1 MCIYVHHI
9 TKRIRFAL
17 SITTKT
23 KKMVRI
29 QILKNGEIIKV
40 FTCPKT
46 QKQKYFNHAQNIAGG
61 MYDGINLF
69 TIKIV
74 AL

>member
-1 MCIYVHHI
+1 
-9 TKRIRFAL
+9 
-17 SITTKT
+17 
-23 KKMVRI
+23 MVRI